1 MRRPALQRR
10 ISPRG
15 NGYPESPAMDDNNRL
30 AIGIDVSDRTAQVC
44 VLGRAG
50 ILDEFKITLDEPSLR
65 TRVPFVEPER
75 GVVVFETG
83 GRAAWMK
90 RVFTKLGMR
99 CVVADARKLA
109 AISTSPTKTDRNDAR
124 VLARLGMADEL
135 MGAGGPEAERLL
147 HDTYVRPPEL
157 QRIYERLRVRDQ
169 LVTRRGDFIRQVRS
183 IVKGTGSTL
192 RGGTADAFHHRRE
205 EVGEDV
211 RDVVDPL
218 FDVIASCTEAIDRI
232 DVRLTEIAKGIPAV
246 KRLLAVSGVGPI
258 TSLAFYAVIG
268 DPTRFSNVRDVGA
281 YLGMVVRRDQSGK
294 LDPALGISKCGNG
307 FMRRLLVQC
316 ASYILGPFGKDCAL
330 RAWGLKYIAEK
341 GDRSK
346 KKARVAV
353 ARKLAVHLT
362 SIWKNEQTWKA
373 FPNEPA
379 AAEVPSATVGRDD
392 CVDGSEPLELVP
404 WEIAASPT
412 ACIQPCARPDGVR
425 TDESAESRRD
435 TAAPGSRKRASKAP
449 VRYDRTRTATA
460 EGERGC
466 PPPGARVAPAPGP
479 GAPARPRAHMDAPQK
494 MTGDETT
501 VIGVGPQPPPA
512 GRRAHP
518 RKNRARAVDEG
529 AAS

>member
-1 MRRPALQRR
+1 
-10 ISPRG
+10 
-15 NGYPESPAMDDNNRL
+15 MDDSNRL

-44 VLGRAG
+44 VLGRSG
-50 ILDEFKITLDEPSLR
+50 ILDEFKITLDEDAIR

-83 GRAAWMK
+83 GRAAWLK
-90 RVFTKLGMR
+90 QVFTKLGMR
-99 CVVADARKLA
+99 CVVADARKLS
-109 AISTSPTKTDRNDAR
+109 AISSSPTKTDRNDAR

-135 MGAGGPEAERLL
+135 MGSGGPEAERLL

-192 RGGTADAFHHRRE
+192 RGGTADAFHRRRE

-218 FDVIASCTEAIDRI
+218 FDVIASCSEAIDRI
-232 DVRLTEIAKGIPAV
+232 DARLTDIAKGIPAV
-246 KRLLAVSGVGPI
+246 ERLLGVSGVGPI

-268 DPTRFSNVRDVGA
+268 DPTRFSNIRDVGA
-281 YLGMVVRRDQSGK
+281 YLGLVVRRDQSGK

-316 ASYILGPFGKDCAL
+316 AAYILGPFGKACAL
-330 RAWGLKYIAEK
+330 RTWGLKYISEK

-353 ARKLAVHLT
+353 ARKLAVQLT
-362 SIWKNEQTWKA
+362 SLWKNEQAWKA

-379 AAEVPSATVGRDD
+379 EVEVSSATVGRDD
-392 CVDGSEPLELVP
+392 CVDPSEPHELAVS
-404 WEIAASPT
+404 EIAASPT
-412 ACIQPCARPDGVR
+412 ACIQPCARPSGAR

-435 TAAPGSRKRASKAP
+435 TAASGSRKRASKAP
-449 VRYDRTRTATA
+449 VRDEHSHTASA
-460 EGERGC
+460 DGERGC
-466 PPPGARVAPAPGP
+466 PQPGARVAPAPGP
-479 GAPARPRAHMDAPQK
+479 GTPARPQAHMDAPQEK
-494 MTGDETT
+494 TEARSAG
-501 VIGVGPQPPPA
+501 IRVGPQPPPA
-512 GRRAHP
+512 GLSARSQKDRRRAL
-518 RKNRARAVDEG
+518 DER

>member
-1 MRRPALQRR
+1 MRRPVLQRR
-10 ISPRG
+10 IAPRG
-15 NGYPESPAMDDNNRL
+15 NGYPESPTLDDNNRL

-44 VLGRAG
+44 VLGRTG
-50 ILDEFKITLDEPSLR
+50 IVDEFKITLDEPSLR

-183 IVKGTGSTL
+183 IIKGTGSTL
-192 RGGTADAFHHRRE
+192 RGGTSGAFHRRRE
-205 EVGEDV
+205 EVAEDI

-218 FDVIASCTEAIDRI
+218 FDVITSCTEAIDRI
-232 DVRLTEIAKGIPAV
+232 DTRLTEIAKGSPAV
-246 KRLLAVSGVGPI
+246 ERLLTVSGVGPI
-258 TSLAFYAVIG
+258 TALAFYAVIG
-268 DPTRFSNVRDVGA
+268 DPTRFSNIRDVGA
-281 YLGMVVRRDQSGK
+281 YLGMVVRRDQSGR

-330 RAWGLKYIAEK
+330 RAWGQKYVAEK

-353 ARKLAVHLT
+353 ARKLAVHLL
-362 SIWKNEQTWKA
+362 SIWKNQQVWKP
-373 FPNEPA
+373 FPSQPA
-379 AAEVPSATVGRDD
+379 EAEVPSATVGRDD
-392 CVDGSEPLELVP
+392 CVDASEPPELVVS
-404 WEIAASPT
+404 EIAAPPT

-435 TAAPGSRKRASKAP
+435 TAKRGARKRAATPPAP
-449 VRYDRTRTATA
+449 V
-460 EGERGC
+460 
-466 PPPGARVAPAPGP
+466 PGAAAQ
-479 GAPARPRAHMDAPQK
+479 PRAHMDAPP
-494 MTGDETT
+494 GTT
-501 VIGVGPQPPPA
+501 PGHAVVSEVGPQPPPA
-512 GRRAHP
+512 KRRARSAKDRSP
-518 RKNRARAVDEG
+518 TVDEG

>member
-1 MRRPALQRR
+1 
-10 ISPRG
+10 
-15 NGYPESPAMDDNNRL
+15 MDDSNRL

-50 ILDEFKITLDEPSLR
+50 ILEEFRIPLDEPSLR
-65 TRVPFVEPER
+65 TRVPFVEPQR

-99 CVVADARKLA
+99 CVVADARKLS

-124 VLARLGMADEL
+124 VLARLGMADDL

-192 RGGTADAFHHRRE
+192 RGGAADAFHRRRE

-218 FDVIASCTEAIDRI
+218 FDVVGSCTEAIDRI
-232 DVRLTEIAKGIPAV
+232 DARLTDIARGIPAV
-246 KRLLAVSGVGPI
+246 VRLLGVSGVGPI
-258 TSLAFYAVIG
+258 TSLAFYAVIA
-268 DPTRFSNVRDVGA
+268 DPTRFSNIRDVGA

-316 ASYILGPFGKDCAL
+316 AAYILGPFGKDCAL
-330 RAWGLKYIAEK
+330 RTWGLKYISEK

-353 ARKLAVHLT
+353 ARKLAVQLA
-362 SIWKNEQTWKA
+362 SIWKNERTWKA

-392 CVDGSEPLELVP
+392 CVDPSEPLELGSS
-404 WEIAASPT
+404 EIAASPT
-412 ACIQPCARPDGVR
+412 ACIQPCARPAGAR

-435 TAAPGSRKRASKAP
+435 TAASGSRKRASKAP
-449 VRYDRTRTATA
+449 ERYDRARTATA
-460 EGERGC
+460 DGERGC
-466 PPPGARVAPAPGP
+466 PPPGARVAPAPSPGP
-479 GAPARPRAHMDAPQK
+479 PARPGAHMDAPWEK
-494 MTGDETT
+494 TGGDTI
-501 VIGVGPQPPPA
+501 VVGVGLQPPPA
-512 GRRAHP
+512 GRRARS
-518 RKNRARAVDEG
+518 RKDRSTTVDEG

>member
-1 MRRPALQRR
+1 
-10 ISPRG
+10 
-15 NGYPESPAMDDNNRL
+15 MDDSNRI
-30 AIGIDVSDRTAQVC
+30 AIGIDVSDHTAQVC
-44 VLGRAG
+44 VLGRSG
-50 ILDEFKITLDEPSLR
+50 ILDEFRIALDEPSLR
-65 TRVPFVEPER
+65 RCVPFVEPER
-75 GVVVFETG
+75 GVVVIETG

-124 VLARLGMADEL
+124 VLARLGLADEL
-135 MGAGGPEAERLL
+135 MGAGGPDAERLL

-192 RGGTADAFHHRRE
+192 RGGTADAFHLRRE
-205 EVGEDV
+205 EVGDDV

-232 DVRLTEIAKGIPAV
+232 DARLTEIAKGIPAV
-246 KRLLAVSGVGPI
+246 ERLLAVSGVGPI

-268 DPTRFSNVRDVGA
+268 DPARFSNIRDVGA

-316 ASYILGPFGKDCAL
+316 AAYILGPFGKDCAL

-341 GDRSK
+341 GERSK

-353 ARKLAVHLT
+353 ARKLAVQLT
-362 SIWKNEQTWKA
+362 SIWKNEQAWRP
-373 FPNEPA
+373 FPDEPA

-392 CVDGSEPLELVP
+392 CAEPSEPHELAIR
-404 WEIAASPT
+404 EIAASPT
-412 ACIQPCARPDGVR
+412 ACTQPCARPDGAR

-435 TAAPGSRKRASKAP
+435 TATAGSRKRAPKAP
-449 VRYDRTRTATA
+449 ARYTRTRTATA

-479 GAPARPRAHMDAPQK
+479 GTPALPRAHMDAPQERAGGLS
-494 MTGDETT
+494 TD
-501 VIGVGPQPPPA
+501 IGVGPQPPPA
-512 GRRAHP
+512 RRRA
-518 RKNRARAVDEG
+518 RTQKGRGRALDEG